1 MIDSH
6 AHLYFEELYQNLD
19 ERLRIAKLAGV
30 TNVVTI
36 GTDFST
42 MPTNIEIA
50 EKYDDVFCSIG
61 VHPLHS
67 QEDRDLN
74 QLIDWSIK
82 DKVIAIGEV
91 GLDYH
96 YEEENPRTDQQ
107 SLLRD
112 MLSLSEVIELPYI
125 FHARECFDDIFNI
138 ISEYDIKSAVF
149 HCYTDSLENARKIL
163 DLGYYVSFS
172 GVVTFK
178 KSDDLR
184 EVARYVPDDR
194 FLIETDSPYLA
205 PVPYRGK
212 TNEPAFVTLV
222 AEQIANIK
230 NRSIDEIS
238 EMTDGNFFNLFPKAK
253 VFVEKQ
259 K

>member
-6 AHLYFEELYQNLD
+6 AHLYFEGLYQNLD

-30 TNVVTI
+30 TNIVTI

-42 MPTNIEIA
+42 MSTNIEIA

-112 MLSLSEVIELPYI
+112 MLSLSEVIDLPYI
-125 FHARECFDDIFNI
+125 FHARECFDDIFDV

-212 TNEPAFVTLV
+212 TNEPAFVALV